1 ANLVGGADL
10 ELAALPFMKGVR
22 ELAERNVF
30 PDGSRRNHRAYRDLV
45 EWGGV
50 SELDQMMLCDAQ
62 TSGGILA
69 AIPPENADRFK
80 AGTRIGVMR
89 SDGKL
94 RVHG

>member
-1 ANLVGGADL
+1 
-10 ELAALPFMKGVR
+10 
-22 ELAERNVF
+22 
-30 PDGSRRNHRAYRDLV
+30 
-45 EWGGV
+45 
-50 SELDQMMLCDAQ
+50 MMLCDAQ